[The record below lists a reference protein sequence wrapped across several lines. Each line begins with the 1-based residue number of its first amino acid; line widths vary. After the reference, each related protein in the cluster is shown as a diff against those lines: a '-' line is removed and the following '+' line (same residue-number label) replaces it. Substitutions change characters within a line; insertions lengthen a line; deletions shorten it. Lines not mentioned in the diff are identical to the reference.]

1 MIQLLNAIVSFFLLI
16 KNKLLSIGVLFVL
29 ATIYKNLPADQSI
42 PFAEVLYAII
52 LVSTIMVVAPIMRM
66 LVFNEA
72 AVYAESGALD
82 KDLAE
87 DRQGAAYNHYR
98 FATAVCYL
106 CSIICVSAL
115 ASL

>member
-1 MIQLLNAIVSFFLLI
+1 MNQVIDAILSFLLLL
-16 KNKLLSIGVLFVL
+16 KNKLLSIGVLLVL
-29 ATIYKNLPADQSI
+29 GTVYRSLPQDQPI

-52 LVSTIMVVAPIMRM
+52 LVSTIMVIAPIMRM

-82 KDLAE
+82 KDLASSRE
-87 DRQGAAYNHYR
+87 SLSYKHYR

-106 CSIICVSAL
+106 SAIVCVSAL